1 MRQSDWAD
9 LAGSCSDQ
17 SALGF
22 HDCVSPRMS
31 AAAASIRHRTT
42 SVNQRTACFFWTNH
56 AARLRYMRKK
66 NRALVP
72 SMNLDTPHPMNAA
85 AGLCV
90 LLRAL
95 GPPIC
100 GAAPDLHTGWEKDSR
115 GADLTA
121 SVDRPRDFVPP
132 IPAMARAT
140 GWTRTVMPS
149 LRLMDRAVRCPPA
162 QQKGSRCE
170 DLMVRE
176 RSSCHMSADLRDRS
190 GGPHASTGESLVWKT
205 IKVTGRDG

>member
-1 MRQSDWAD
+1 MCELRHTSLVVQKMH
-9 LAGSCSDQ
+9 LRTP
-17 SALGF
+17 
-22 HDCVSPRMS
+22 SPP
-31 AAAASIRHRTT
+31 AEKTT
-42 SVNQRTACFFWTNH
+42 
-56 AARLRYMRKK
+56 ARLRYMRKK

-121 SVDRPRDFVPP
+121 SVDLTAFERC
-132 IPAMARAT
+132 
-140 GWTRTVMPS
+140 
-149 LRLMDRAVRCPPA
+149 DRRHKSAVRQRFIFWTTQPRRRRA
-162 QQKGSRCE
+162 AKRI
-170 DLMVRE
+170 L
-176 RSSCHMSADLRDRS
+176 
-190 GGPHASTGESLVWKT
+190 ASLY
-205 IKVTGRDG
+205 